1 MKPWTLRG
9 GSADGRVD
17 LMKTNTAKKP
27 AVKTAPAKK
36 VPWTFQ
42 QFFDKWLLPVLF
54 VGIGSLIA
62 WAIWRH

>member
-1 MKPWTLRG
+1 
-9 GSADGRVD
+9 
-17 LMKTNTAKKP
+17 MKTNTAKRP
-27 AVKTAPAKK
+27 AVKTAPAKKK